1 MSTVQS
7 STIALPLPSLS
18 LPSLSLPSL
27 SLSSAATTLPPDNQ
41 SKVAFTPPKLMF
53 LIPQLTKQGD
63 IDQLTSGII
72 GTFS

>member
-7 STIALPLPSLS
+7 ATIALP

-27 SLSSAATTLPPDNQ
+27 SLSSAATTLPPDKQ

>member
-7 STIALPLPSLS
+7 STIALPLL
-18 LPSLSLPSL
+18 SLSLPSL
-27 SLSSAATTLPPDNQ
+27 SLSSAATTLPSDNQ

-53 LIPQLTKQGD
+53 LIPELTKQGG
-63 IDQLTSGII
+63 IDELASGII